1 MFRRLKLLIGP
12 LGLALILLIS
22 ACVPAA
28 VAPTT
33 MPAAVNPIRVSPTAT
48 PTLPPLTATPTLVP
62 AASPTSRPTAA
73 PLTLTDGL
81 SHTIQLAAPPQR
93 IISLAPS
100 NTEIV
105 FATGA
110 GSQLIGRDALSD
122 YPAEAAK
129 LTSIGSV
136 LDKLNTEA
144 IVALKP
150 DLILAAEI
158 NSPDQVKTLQDLGLT
173 IYWLPNPKTYDDLY
187 QNLQTVGRLTGHL
200 DEAQKLVDSLQAR
213 FAAVIDKVKGATTR
227 PTVFYEIDG
236 TDPIKP
242 WTPGPGTFLDTVI
255 TLAGAQN
262 VGRML
267 KDPYAQISSE
277 ELIKQ
282 NPDIIIL
289 GDTPYG
295 VTIDSIGQRAGWK
308 SIAAVKSKAIYSFDD
323 NLLSRPGPR
332 LIDGLEQ
339 MAKLLH
345 PELFK

>member
-1 MFRRLKLLIGP
+1 MFRRLNSIIWP
-12 LGLALILLIS
+12 LGLALILLIG
-22 ACVPAA
+22 ACAPA
-28 VAPTT
+28 V
-33 MPAAVNPIRVSPTAT
+33 
-48 PTLPPLTATPTLVP
+48 TPTLVP
-62 AASPTSRPTAA
+62 PTVRPTFSPTASPTNQPPAA

-81 SHTIQLAAPPQR
+81 SHTIQLSTPPQR

-100 NTEIV
+100 NTELV
-105 FATGA
+105 FAIGA
-110 GSQLIGRDALSD
+110 GAQLIGREALSD

-129 LTSIGSV
+129 VTSIGSAY
-136 LDKLNTEA
+136 DKLNTEA

-158 NSPDQVKTLQDLGLT
+158 TSPDQVKSLQGLDLT
-173 IYWLPNPKTYDDLY
+173 VYRLPNPKTYDDLY
-187 QNLQTVGRLTGHL
+187 QNIKTVGQITGQI
-200 DEAQKLVDSLQAR
+200 DGAQKLIDALKTR

-227 PTVFYEIDG
+227 PTVFYEVDG
-236 TDPIKP
+236 TDPTKP
-242 WTPGPGTFLDTVI
+242 WTSGPGTFLDTVI
-255 TLAGAQN
+255 TLAGGQN
-262 VGRML
+262 VRRVL
-267 KDPYAQISSE
+267 KDTFAQVSSE

-289 GDTPYG
+289 GDTLYG
-295 VTIDSIGQRAGWK
+295 VTIESISQRAGWT
-308 SIAAVKSKAIYSFDD
+308 SIAAVKNKAIYSFDD